1 MARPTNGGRWVVLG
15 TALAL
20 CAAGAIPEAS
30 AHHAAGR
37 SFAAAGHAA
46 RAAYSRVA
54 FHGRAHRYYSG
65 LQCVPFAR
73 NVSGIEIGGNA
84 WTWWDQASG
93 VYERGAKPEAGSVL
107 TFEANGRMR
116 LGHVAVVTD
125 VINPREIS
133 VDHANWSGRGGI
145 NREMRVVDVSERN
158 DWTAVRLE
166 MGDRGDFGSIYP
178 TYGFIYDRPD
188 HGTMVAA
195 AATAEPAPSLNPPPA
210 DLRPSERA
218 YDEEEVAELPEHGR
232 HLRGRHA
239 SPHSGARLAAHH
251 AGHGRRFAS
260 R

>member
-1 MARPTNGGRWVVLG
+1 MARRDGGGKLRHLG

-20 CAAGAIPEAS
+20 CATVAIPEAS
-30 AHHAAGR
+30 AHHAVSRSAG
-37 SFAAAGHAA
+37 AHV
-46 RAAYSRVA
+46 SRVA
-54 FHGRAHRYYSG
+54 FGHHARRVYAG

-107 TFEANGRMR
+107 AFEANGRMR

-125 VINPREIS
+125 VINPREIA
-133 VDHANWSGRGGI
+133 VDHANWGGRGGI
-145 NREMRVVDVSERN
+145 NREMRVVDVSEAN

-166 MGDRGDFGSIYP
+166 MGDKGDFGSIYP

-195 AATAEPAPSLNPPPA
+195 AAAAPAPALNPPPA
-210 DLRPSERA
+210 DLRPAERA

-232 HLRGRHA
+232 RFHGRHA
-239 SPHSGARLAAHH
+239 PRRLAAHH
-251 AGHGRRFAS
+251 ASHGRRLAS